1 MPQNHFIL
9 ATRGPSSELYI
20 WDTSKHPSIPDEK
33 VAFCPQGVCM
43 GHEKEG
49 YAMAWSPH
57 TAGHLLSGS
66 EDTTV
71 KLWDVSAAYNG
82 SASAAGTQ
90 IMATS
95 TFLAHSAT
103 VEDVAWHAKD
113 VHLAGSVGDDKR
125 LCLWDVRDP
134 VSAVQNIEN
143 AHESDINCL
152 AFNPVDENL
161 LATGCEGTL
170 YTTCWGGDHTL
181 LPC

>member
-1 MPQNHFIL
+1 
-9 ATRGPSSELYI
+9 
-20 WDTSKHPSIPDEK
+20 
-33 VAFCPQGVCM
+33 
-43 GHEKEG
+43 
-49 YAMAWSPH
+49 MAWSPH
-57 TAGHLLSGS
+57 TAGSLLSGS

-71 KLWDVSAAYNG
+71 KLWDVSAAYSG
-82 SASAAGTQ
+82 SGGGATAQAAAAAAAAGTQ

-95 TFLAHSAT
+95 TFLAHTAT
-103 VEDVAWHAKD
+103 VEDVAWHARD

-161 LATGCEGTL
+161 LATGCEGTV
-170 YTTCWGGDHTL
+170 CHFFG
-181 LPC
+181 C